1 MTSINYLEVEKST
14 DVNIPENPVF
24 GKNFTTH
31 YFEMDYETGK
41 GWHNPTIK
49 KFGGFQISP
58 AALVF
63 HYGQAIFEGLKA
75 YKHVDGK
82 IALFRPN
89 ENIKR
94 MNRSAARL
102 CMPEL
107 DLDLALTALKELVK
121 LEKDWIPTKPG
132 YSLYIR
138 PLMFAADPYIGVK
151 PGDQYKFMIM
161 LSPVGPYY
169 PEGFKPVPILATDRY
184 VRAVRKGVGDCKTAG
199 NYAASLLAQREAKK
213 EGYTQV
219 LWLDAIEQKYIEE
232 VGTMN
237 IFMQFKNEVVTP
249 NLSGSI
255 LPGITRM
262 SVIEILKDWGYNIN
276 ERPVSIDEVVDGYE
290 NGNLIEIFGTGT
302 AAIISSVGKLKFHD
316 KILQFNDENA
326 GELGTKLYEEILGIQ
341 NGEHEDKFGW
351 MDYLD

>member
-1 MTSINYLEVEKST
+1 MSNIKFEEITEDQQVK
-14 DVNIPENPVF
+14 IPENLVF
-24 GKNFTTH
+24 GQNFTTH

-49 KFGGFQISP
+49 KFGNFQISP

-75 YKHVDGK
+75 YKHADGK
-82 IALFRPN
+82 IALFRPD

-94 MNRSAARL
+94 MNRSASRL

-107 DLDLALTALKELVK
+107 DMDLAITALKELVK
-121 LEKDWIPTKPG
+121 LEHEWIPTKPG
-132 YSLYIR
+132 HSLYIR
-138 PLMFAADPYIGVK
+138 PLMFANDPYIGVK
-151 PGDQYKFMIM
+151 AGDKYKFMIM

-169 PEGFKPVPILATDRY
+169 PEGFKPVPILTTDKY

-237 IFMQFKNEVVTP
+237 IFMQFKDEVVTP
-249 NLSGSI
+249 NLTGSI
-255 LPGITRM
+255 LPGVTRM
-262 SVIEILKDWGYNIN
+262 SVIDILKDWGYNMI
-276 ERPVSIDEVVDGYE
+276 ERQVSINEVVDAY
-290 NGNLIEIFGTGT
+290 NNQNLIEIFGTGT
-302 AAIISSVGKLKFHD
+302 AAIISSVAKLKY
-316 KILQFNDENA
+316 NDTIMKFSDEHA

-341 NGEHEDKFGW
+341 YGEREDKFGW
-351 MDYLD
+351 MNYID

>member
-1 MTSINYLEVEKST
+1 MSNIKFEEITEDQQVK
-14 DVNIPENPVF
+14 IPENLVF
-24 GKNFTTH
+24 GQNFTTH

-49 KFGGFQISP
+49 KFGNFQISP

-75 YKHVDGK
+75 YKHADGK
-82 IALFRPN
+82 IALFRPD

-94 MNRSAARL
+94 MNRSASRL

-107 DLDLALTALKELVK
+107 DMDLAITALKDLVK
-121 LEKDWIPTKPG
+121 LEHEWIPTKPG
-132 YSLYIR
+132 HSLYIR
-138 PLMFAADPYIGVK
+138 PLMFATDPYIGVK
-151 PGDQYKFMIM
+151 AGDKYKFMIM

-169 PEGFKPVPILATDRY
+169 PEGFKPVPILTTDKY

-237 IFMQFKNEVVTP
+237 IFMQFKDEVVTP
-249 NLSGSI
+249 NLTGSI
-255 LPGITRM
+255 LPGVTRM
-262 SVIEILKDWGYNIN
+262 SVIDILKDWGYNMI
-276 ERPVSIDEVVDGYE
+276 ERQVSINEVVDAY
-290 NGNLIEIFGTGT
+290 NNQNLIEIFGTGT
-302 AAIISSVGKLKFHD
+302 AAIISSVAKLKY
-316 KILQFNDENA
+316 NDTIMKFSDEHA

-341 NGEHEDKFGW
+341 YGEREDKFGW
-351 MDYLD
+351 MNYID